1 MSPDPSGADGQR
13 PGRRRETGV
22 TGPQSREDG
31 PSSRRLIVAANRGP
45 VSFSTGVAGEPVVK
59 RGMGGLV
66 SALNEL
72 FRRRRGT
79 WVAAAQSDE
88 ERRLAAEGRAV
99 EVDLEGVPYSVR
111 YVGLDPSDYHRY
123 YNVIAN
129 PLLWFVQHYLWDPG
143 LHPALTEEHH
153 EAWESYLSVGEAFA
167 EGVVAEI
174 DGDGRDAL
182 VMLHDYHLYTV
193 APRIRERTPRALL
206 HHFVHIPWPQSDYWR
221 VLPAPMRTA
230 VFEGLLGNDIVAFHT
245 ERYARNF
252 LEGCADVLDVG
263 VDRRRAMVDLG
274 DRRVWVRWY
283 PVSIRP
289 ETLRRSTRSEEV
301 ARESRELQARRPEC
315 LLLRVD
321 RLDPSKNVVRGF
333 QAFDL
338 FLERHPEFHRRV
350 TFLAL
355 LQPSRQDVRQYADY
369 RDATLR
375 VVERLNE
382 RHGDGDW
389 TPVDLRLQD
398 NFPATLAAY
407 GDYDALL
414 VNPVFDGMNLVA
426 KEGCAVNRRDGVLI
440 LSENA
445 GAFAE
450 LGAFAL
456 PVSPFDLNGQAEAIH
471 AALTMPAD
479 ERRFRAARLRD
490 VVDHNDVER
499 WIGAQLADVA
509 RWEERSDL

>member
-1 MSPDPSGADGQR
+1 MSPDFIGAHGERSDTRRDAGAVRGPSQEGGRD
-13 PGRRRETGV
+13 RRRLV
-22 TGPQSREDG
+22 
-31 PSSRRLIVAANRGP
+31 VAANRGP
-45 VSFSTGVAGEPVVK
+45 VTFGTDAAGEPTVR

-79 WVAAAQSDE
+79 WVAAAQNDE
-88 ERRLAAEGRAV
+88 ERRLAGRSRAV
-99 EVDLEGVPYSVR
+99 EVDLDGVPYSVR
-111 YVGLDPSDYHRY
+111 YVGLDPADYQRY
-123 YNVIAN
+123 YSVIAN

-143 LHPALTEEHH
+143 VRPALTDEEHL
-153 EAWESYLSVGEAFA
+153 AWESYLTVGRAFA
-167 EGVVAEI
+167 DEI
-174 DGDGRDAL
+174 LVELDGDGGDAL

-193 APRIRERTPRALL
+193 APRVRANAPRALL

-221 VLPAPMRTA
+221 VLPEAMRTA

-245 ERYARNF
+245 ERYARSF
-252 LEGCADVLDVG
+252 LDGCADVLDLP
-263 VDRRRAMVDLG
+263 VDRRRATVQIG
-274 DRRVWVRWY
+274 GREVWVRWY

-289 ETLRRSTRSEEV
+289 ETLRRSARSDEV
-301 ARESRELQARRPEC
+301 AREHRELQERRPEL

-333 QAFDL
+333 QAYDL
-338 FLERHPEFHRRV
+338 FLERHPEYRGRV

-355 LQPSRQDVRQYADY
+355 LQPSRQDVREYAEY
-369 RDATLR
+369 RDRTLA
-375 VVERLNE
+375 VVERINA
-382 RHGDGDW
+382 RYGDEDW

-398 NFPATLAAY
+398 DFRATLAAY

-414 VNPVFDGMNLVA
+414 VNAVFDGMNLVA
-426 KEGCAVNRRDGVLI
+426 KEGCVVNRRDGVLI

-450 LGAFAL
+450 LGALAV
-456 PVSPFDLNGQAEAIH
+456 PVSPFDLVGQAEAIH
-471 AALTMPAD
+471 TALAMPAA
-479 ERRFRAARLRD
+479 ERRFRAARLREI
-490 VVDHNDVER
+490 VEHNDVER

-509 RWEERSDL
+509 RREDGAGL